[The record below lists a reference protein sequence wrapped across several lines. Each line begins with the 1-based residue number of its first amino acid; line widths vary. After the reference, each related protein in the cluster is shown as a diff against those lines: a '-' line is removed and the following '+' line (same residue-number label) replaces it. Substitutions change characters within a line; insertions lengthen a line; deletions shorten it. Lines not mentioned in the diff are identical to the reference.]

1 MCMAGDGIRDPLL
14 SALNLKCGTAPLVN
28 LGDLRGCSRPR
39 SPKFPR
45 KVCRKFGVSTTRG
58 LIPPTVTPLAPP
70 TYSIQR
76 PNLARELQGQ
86 YIDPWLG

>member
-39 SPKFPR
+39 SPKFP
-45 KVCRKFGVSTTRG
+45 
-58 LIPPTVTPLAPP
+58 
-70 TYSIQR
+70 
-76 PNLARELQGQ
+76 ARFAGSLGCLLQE
-86 YIDPWLG
+86 D